1 MNLMESNKIN
11 VLNMS
16 FNHITKK
23 ELLAKLEERVSS
35 NKKTFL
41 VTANPEIVMYAE
53 KDPEYKQIVNGADY
67 VIADGIGVIIGSKII
82 GQPLPERI
90 PGFELMQD
98 LLKKGNE
105 KQWSVYFLGA
115 KNEVV
120 KKAVAK
126 VQKQYPNLVIA
137 GYHDGYFNSNSTHI
151 QDEIRKTKPDLIFV
165 ALGFPRQEKFISENL
180 AGFEKGLF
188 IGVGG
193 SFDVLAGAVKRAP
206 EIWQKLNLEWF
217 YRLVKQPS
225 RWRRMLALPLF
236 IVRMLSERLK
246 GK

>member
-16 FNHITKK
+16 FNHMTKK

-53 KDPEYKQIVNGADY
+53 KDPEYKQIVNGAEY

-126 VQKQYPNLVIA
+126 VQKQYPNLYIA

-165 ALGFPRQEKFISENL
+165 ALGFPRQEKFIAENL